1 MCGDGTGEVRYSIRQ
16 YNVIVPFR
24 FGFVSFRL
32 CGKVESFKRTIR
44 FVCLFN
50 CLVAERRKNDWIENK
65 RLRGLH
71 IRLGAP
77 YKRVALGRIRCFCLS
92 QAARDVQQVQETTTG
107 SAEVASSSS
116 GAKEQLQEGAKEQ
129 QQGVNRFSSFYSATN
144 RFAIVLFRVNRFR
157 TVRFV

>member
-1 MCGDGTGEVRYSIRQ
+1 M
-16 YNVIVPFR
+16 
-24 FGFVSFRL
+24 
-32 CGKVESFKRTIR
+32 
-44 FVCLFN
+44 
-50 CLVAERRKNDWIENK
+50 AERRKNDWIEKK

-77 YKRVALGRIRCFCLS
+77 YKRVALGRIRCSCLS

-116 GAKEQLQEGAKEQ
+116 GAKEQ
-129 QQGVNRFSSFYSATN
+129 QQGANRSSSFYSATN

-157 TVRFV
+157 TVRPFRLNGWGVSYNGKGRSVFVSFRKNGTITLYCLILYMQLLHFVCLNS

>member
-1 MCGDGTGEVRYSIRQ
+1 M
-16 YNVIVPFR
+16 
-24 FGFVSFRL
+24 
-32 CGKVESFKRTIR
+32 
-44 FVCLFN
+44 
-50 CLVAERRKNDWIENK
+50 AERRKNDWIEKKRLDRKK

-71 IRLGAP
+71 IQLGAP

-129 QQGVNRFSSFYSATN
+129 QQGANRSSSFYSATN

>member
-1 MCGDGTGEVRYSIRQ
+1 M
-16 YNVIVPFR
+16 
-24 FGFVSFRL
+24 
-32 CGKVESFKRTIR
+32 
-44 FVCLFN
+44 
-50 CLVAERRKNDWIENK
+50 
-65 RLRGLH
+65 RGLH

-116 GAKEQLQEGAKEQ
+116 GAKEHLQEGAKEQ
-129 QQGVNRFSSFYSATN
+129 QQGANRSSSFYSATN
-144 RFAIVLFRVNRFR
+144 RFAIALFRVNRFR

>member
-1 MCGDGTGEVRYSIRQ
+1 MHKLCRYTVTASDDVYSIRQ

-50 CLVAERRKNDWIENK
+50 CLVAERRKNDWIEKNDCAVYII
-65 RLRGLH
+65 

-129 QQGVNRFSSFYSATN
+129 QQGANHSSSFYSATN
-144 RFAIVLFRVNRFR
+144 RFAIVLFRPG
-157 TVRFV
+157 